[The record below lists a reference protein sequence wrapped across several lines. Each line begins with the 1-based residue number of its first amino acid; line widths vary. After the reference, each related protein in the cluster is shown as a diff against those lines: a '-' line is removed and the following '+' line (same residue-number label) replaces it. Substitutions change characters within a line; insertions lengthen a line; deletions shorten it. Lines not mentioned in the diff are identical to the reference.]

1 MRKRLLLVTGLLYV
15 LMLTAF
21 AQSIEL
27 IGRVQDERGNPVPN
41 ASVLERGTNRGTTT
55 DANGNFRMATRR
67 GATLTI
73 SSVGFGNK
81 EVIVGNSSDVSITL
95 SAAEGSLSEVV
106 VTGVGVATSKKRLGI
121 SVEAISAEKLPP
133 VPNASIDQA
142 LVGKVP
148 GALIQSIDG
157 TPGAKTQ
164 IILRGINTI
173 QGGTKPLILLDGVQI
188 NTDINQLDLSS
199 IERVEVVQGAASAT
213 LYGAQGA
220 NGVIQLFSKK
230 GRRGQVSINA
240 SSSYSIDNYLNVGNV
255 HKAMKHS
262 YLTNANGDIVDRPG
276 NLAKLDPYGI
286 YQEPQFAFTAG
297 AYPSAQLNPNNIY
310 NKTYDHNLKYYDHF
324 SQMFGTVHSR
334 NHTLSVLGG
343 GERVDYSF
351 AFANN
356 HQESAIRH
364 NGYVDRAN
372 FTNNVGAEI
381 FKGFRVRSTTQLVYT
396 KSTLN
401 PFFRAGRNSIYEM
414 LNTAPFYDLNQRLPD
429 GTLPFYL
436 GNDIST
442 HSVNGYNPLY
452 YFDYVSGRDYTV
464 DVIQN
469 FGATYS
475 FTKFLELDVKYGI
488 NHTREDDNWIFKDQ
502 SGNVNVQYE
511 SDWASQYNSDD
522 PNGEIAN
529 FNYKTTFQNFL

>member
-106 VTGVGVATSKKRLGI
+106 VTGVGVATSKKKLGI

-157 TPGAKTQ
+157 TPGARTQ

-240 SSSYSIDNYLNVGNV
+240 SSSYSTDNYLNVGNV

-262 YLTNANGDIVDRPG
+262 YLTNANGDIVDRSG

-286 YQEPQFAFTAG
+286 YQ
-297 AYPSAQLNPNNIY
+297 
-310 NKTYDHNLKYYDHF
+310 
-324 SQMFGTVHSR
+324 
-334 NHTLSVLGG
+334 
-343 GERVDYSF
+343 
-351 AFANN
+351 
-356 HQESAIRH
+356 
-364 NGYVDRAN
+364 
-372 FTNNVGAEI
+372 
-381 FKGFRVRSTTQLVYT
+381 
-396 KSTLN
+396 
-401 PFFRAGRNSIYEM
+401 
-414 LNTAPFYDLNQRLPD
+414 
-429 GTLPFYL
+429 
-436 GNDIST
+436 
-442 HSVNGYNPLY
+442 
-452 YFDYVSGRDYTV
+452 
-464 DVIQN
+464 
-469 FGATYS
+469 
-475 FTKFLELDVKYGI
+475 
-488 NHTREDDNWIFKDQ
+488 
-502 SGNVNVQYE
+502 
-511 SDWASQYNSDD
+511 
-522 PNGEIAN
+522 
-529 FNYKTTFQNFL
+529 